1 MRSLETRVGDLEHD
15 FKRIRKLFDE
25 VRKGQANDFLDRVLR
40 IANLSGEIRKLRER
54 LDAIDSAKKAGED
67 EPKSRG
73 MAEEAEEAISEKTAK
88 WQKKMLAIWNEMSE
102 KQQEEWEVCIRR
114 AMDRSLPSRCKR
126 PWPWW
131 DYYTPLTVP
140 QELIELQF
148 DNVSAIQIGL
158 LREIISG
165 GVVVKEM
172 GEMRRDDRYENSE
185 GGR

>member
-15 FKRIRKLFDE
+15 FKRMRKLFDE
-25 VRKGQANDFLDRVLR
+25 VRKGQANDFLDRVLQ

-54 LDAIDSAKKAGED
+54 LDSIDSAKEAGED
-67 EPKSRG
+67 KPK
-73 MAEEAEEAISEKTAK
+73 AWECDSEKTAK
-88 WQKKMLAIWNEMSE
+88 WQKKMLATWNEMSE
-102 KQQEEWEVCIRR
+102 KQQEDWEVCIRR

-131 DYYTPLTVP
+131 DYYTPVTVP

-172 GEMRRDDRYENSE
+172 GEMRCDDRYRKTF
-185 GGR
+185 GRGR

>member
-15 FKRIRKLFDE
+15 FKRMRKLFDE
-25 VRKGQANDFLDRVLR
+25 VRKGQANDFLDRVLQ

-54 LDAIDSAKKAGED
+54 LDAIDSAKEARED
-67 EPKSRG
+67 EPKAR
-73 MAEEAEEAISEKTAK
+73 ECDSEKTAK
-88 WQKKMLAIWNEMSE
+88 WQKKMLATWNEMSE
-102 KQQEEWEVCIRR
+102 KQQEDWEVCIRR

-131 DYYTPLTVP
+131 DYYTPVTVP

-148 DNVSAIQIGL
+148 DNASAIQIGL

-172 GEMRRDDRYENSE
+172 GEMRRDDRSE
-185 GGR
+185 GR